1 MAINFIMAMGVAAA
15 AVAMQEVNNISV
27 KKDKILSNFSKVKY
41 RLAFKVD

>member
-15 AVAMQEVNNISV
+15 VAMREVNNISV

-41 RLAFKVD
+41 RIAFKVD